1 MNRLF
6 FGDNLEVLQSSI
18 PDDSVDLIY
27 LDPPFNSKAQYNA
40 IFKTHAGRTA
50 QSQAEAFMDTWT
62 WGPEAARAYDMV
74 LGSGSGAARI
84 LKALRDC
91 LGESDLMAYLAMMA
105 ARLADLHRVLKPH
118 GSLYLHCDQNAGHYL
133 KVMLDGVFGPRAF
146 KSEITWK
153 RSTSHGNVAR
163 NFGNLTD
170 SIYFYAKGERY
181 TWNQQFAPLS
191 QAYVASKF
199 GNKDADGRRW
209 QSVSLRNPGVRPNL
223 QFPFTAS
230 NGVTYL
236 PHPNGWAVGRERLE
250 TYDREGRLHFPSK
263 EGGQLRVKQ
272 YLDERPGTKL
282 QNLWDDIPAIN
293 SQAQERLGYPTQKPL
308 ALLERIIRTS
318 SNEGD
323 VVLDPFCGCG
333 TTIHAAQFLNRKWL
347 GIDITH
353 YAISVIEDRLKR
365 HFPEAVFDVEG
376 RPRDLDDAYALAARN
391 KYQFQWWAN
400 WMLGAQAYK
409 QKKGPDGGVD
419 GLIYFHNGPGKT
431 GTVVIS
437 VKGGHNVSPEMVRSL
452 GHVVEREN
460 ADLGVLVTLGDP
472 TPGMVREAASSP
484 LIGTPL
490 VRRQKLQIVTA
501 KELIEGGGTLDLPE
515 PIQIMRA
522 ASPRRRSHAATRDLR
537 QLSLPLIVQGG
548 LKGPDVAEGQLF
560 LDPRIRAEG

>member
-1 MNRLF
+1 MNRLY

-18 PDDSVDLIY
+18 PDNSVDLIY

-40 IFKTHAGRTA
+40 IFKTHAGRAA
-50 QSQAEAFMDTWT
+50 QSQAEAFMDTWA
-62 WGPEAARAYDMV
+62 WGAEAARAYDVV
-74 LGSGSGAARI
+74 LGSGSGASRI

-105 ARLADLHRVLKPH
+105 ARLADLHRVLKPN

-153 RSTSHGNVAR
+153 RSSSHGNVAR
-163 NFGNLTD
+163 NYGSLTD
-170 SIYFYAKGERY
+170 SIYFYAKGERH

-191 QAYVASKF
+191 QTYVARKF
-199 GNKDADGRRW
+199 GNRDQDGRQW
-209 QSVSLRNPGVRPNL
+209 QSVSLRNPSVRPNL

-230 NGVTYL
+230 NEVTYF

-250 TYDREGRLHFPSK
+250 AYDRDGRLHFPSR
-263 EGGQLRVKQ
+263 EGGQLRLKQ

-308 ALLERIIRTS
+308 ALLERIIRAS

-333 TTIHAAQFLNRKWL
+333 TTIHAAQSLNRKWL
-347 GIDITH
+347 GIDVTH

-365 HFPEAVFDVEG
+365 HFPDAKFEVEG

-409 QKKGPDGGVD
+409 QKKGPDGGID
-419 GLIYFHNGPGKT
+419 GLIYFHNGAGRT

-437 VKGGHNVSPEMVRSL
+437 VKGGLNLGPEMVRSL

-460 ADLGVLVTLGDP
+460 AELGVLVTLGDP
-472 TPGMVREAASSP
+472 TPGMIREAASSP

-501 KELIEGGGTLDLPE
+501 KELIEGSGTLDLPE
-515 PIQIMRA
+515 PIHVTHGGA
-522 ASPRRRSHAATRDLR
+522 PRRRARAVARDLR
-537 QLSLPLIVQGG
+537 QLSLPLVVHGG
-548 LKGPDVAEGQLF
+548 LKGTDVTDERVF
-560 LDPRIRAEG
+560 LDPRVRAEG